1 MNLCAGFLRKRTMA
15 AEQTQELIGNTQR
28 DRTLVKRAFK
38 SKTFVIGFTIICL
51 IAMVS
56 LLAPVLAEYDP
67 IKTSLLEALQP
78 PSRVHW
84 FGTDNFGRDIFTR
97 VLYGGRTALL
107 TGIGCVIIPLVVG
120 TILGSVAGFF
130 GGRFDDVIMRLV
142 DITIALPYLVL
153 VIAILAIIGPGLR
166 NVFISVWLVGW
177 TAYARI
183 IRGEILSLKEREFV
197 EAAKALGCST
207 SHIIRRHILPNAI
220 TPALVFSVTDVVLC
234 ILLASALSFL
244 GLGVQPPT
252 PDWGAMISEGRI
264 FIYQA
269 WWMTTFPGLAI
280 MAIGI
285 GFSLVGDG
293 LADVLRPKD

>member
-1 MNLCAGFLRKRTMA
+1 MITELAEEAIEIHHREKR
-15 AEQTQELIGNTQR
+15 LI
-28 DRTLVKRAFK
+28 KRVFK
-38 SKTFVIGFTIICL
+38 SKTFLIGFIIICL
-51 IAMVS
+51 IAVAS
-56 LLAPVLAEYDP
+56 LLAPSLTRYDP
-67 IKTSLLEALQP
+67 IKTSLLETLQP
-78 PSRVHW
+78 PSKAHW

-107 TGIGCVIIPLVVG
+107 IGIGCVIVPLVIG
-120 TILGSVAGFF
+120 TILGAIAGFF
-130 GGRFDDVIMRLV
+130 GGHFDDIIMRLV

-177 TAYARI
+177 TGYARI
-183 IRGEILSLKEREFV
+183 IRGEILSLKEMEFI

-207 SHIIRRHILPNAI
+207 SYIIRRHIIPNAI
-220 TPALVFSVTDVVLC
+220 TPALVFGVTDVVLC

-293 LADVLRPKD
+293 LADVLRPKG